1 MDVASVYGSV
11 ACHLCMQRVQRCFID
26 VKTLTLNAK
35 PISIS
40 SFNNVE
46 QTDGRTVGHL
56 LPRLGVAFIWHRF
69 KRERLVNGSNS
80 CHRFLG
86 FYFLLCCFFCGSL
99 TFDLNFVALENVL
112 KINPTRIHHSSFIKQ
127 TKKKRIS
134 IKYSACLAMI

>member
-1 MDVASVYGSV
+1 MWKHWHWTQSQYQF
-11 ACHLCMQRVQRCFID
+11 HRL
-26 VKTLTLNAK
+26 TTLNR
-35 PISIS
+35 
-40 SFNNVE
+40 
-46 QTDGRTVGHL
+46 QTDGRSDGHL

-86 FYFLLCCFFCGSL
+86 FYILLCCFFCGSL

-127 TKKKRIS
+127 NKKKEFQLNTLHVWQWF
-134 IKYSACLAMI
+134 KNKVQLHVFEVWNKG